1 MTATSDPI
9 ALDVNLAARLRH
21 KSVIIKEIN

>member
-1 MTATSDPI
+1 MTTTSDLI
-9 ALDVNLAARLRH
+9 ALDVNLTVRLRH